1 MILWRFVM
9 SITFSNSKAVSQL
22 NNKLSENVRNRTAII
37 PQSPDLIFGNQLDV
51 ITTAVDTTGLIAG
64 IIDWLGLEGYVNTF
78 MGKIGSHVKANSG
91 QILKSLVLQLLSVPY
106 QTLYGTAEFFQNRP
120 IDALLGTNIV
130 PEDLNRHV
138 LGRFLDDV
146 YDADCEK
153 LYVLCA
159 NLITER
165 FFFSLRWTS

>member
-1 MILWRFVM
+1 M

-91 QILKSLVLQLLSVPY
+91 QILKSLCQSSSKM
-106 QTLYGTAEFFQNRP
+106 
-120 IDALLGTNIV
+120 I
-130 PEDLNRHV
+130 
-138 LGRFLDDV
+138 
-146 YDADCEK
+146 
-153 LYVLCA
+153 
-159 NLITER
+159 
-165 FFFSLRWTS
+165 